1 MYCNYYLS
9 IVSDYKLPLDSNL
22 HSPSRQLIE
31 LQMEHA
37 DLNASID
44 RLTLA
49 AGSLPADQKPD
60 ELLMRRLK
68 KRRLALRDHI
78 AQLQSAID
86 GKEPA

>member
-1 MYCNYYLS
+1 MYCNYYRC

-22 HSPSRQLIE
+22 HSPPRQLIE
-31 LQMEHA
+31 LQMGHA

-44 RLTLA
+44 RLTQA

-78 AQLQSAID
+78 AQLQSTID